1 MGEIKDRLKGNT
13 NQTIGD
19 MKQQSDDPDTRDEGA
34 AQKLKGVGQEFKG
47 KVKGVV
53 NDL

>member
-13 NQTIGD
+13 NQAIGD
-19 MKQQSDDPDTRDEGA
+19 LKQQSDDPAVRDEGA
-34 AQKLKGVGQEFKG
+34 AQKLKGTGQNHKG
-47 KVKGVV
+47 KVKGII